1 METNGQL
8 LRQLRKISGL
18 SQTETGKLCKMNKSQ
33 ISKLENDKIS
43 NQSLYEKAFNALGY
57 RNESKLVKCKFPYT
71 TETILS
77 MLSDFKKERQEYFGI
92 DKLALY
98 GSCSRNEQ
106 TEDSDID
113 IAVQLKTPNLLK
125 LISLE
130 NELQELFK
138 IKTDVISLTSK
149 FLPDFKQQISKD
161 MIYV

>member
-8 LRQLRKISGL
+8 LRQLRKDSGL
-18 SQTETGKLCKMNKSQ
+18 SQTEIGILCKMNKSQ

-43 NQSLYEKAFNALGY
+43 NQNLYEKAFNALGY
-57 RNESKLVKCKFPYT
+57 KNESKLVKFKFPYS
-71 TETILS
+71 TETILE
-77 MLSDFKKERQEYFGI
+77 MLANFKKNRQEYFGI
-92 DKLALY
+92 EKLGLY

-113 IAVQLKTPNLLK
+113 IAVKLKAPNLLR
-125 LISLE
+125 LIRLE
-130 NELQELFK
+130 NELKELFK